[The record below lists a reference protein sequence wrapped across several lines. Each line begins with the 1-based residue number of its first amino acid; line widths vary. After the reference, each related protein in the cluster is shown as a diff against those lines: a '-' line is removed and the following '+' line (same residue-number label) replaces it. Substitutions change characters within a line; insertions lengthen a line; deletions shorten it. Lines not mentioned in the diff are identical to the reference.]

1 MTFAFFLRAQQLRQ
15 TEEDERDE
23 NGVFEIAN
31 GGEREEDERE
41 ELEKDIG
48 DLETRSGFGERK
60 TEESDFG
67 EFGWIK
73 DGEGKRLELWRLP
86 EGM

>member
-1 MTFAFFLRAQQLRQ
+1 VTFFSSTNILGLGQDQVYWSRKKRSH
-15 TEEDERDE
+15 DELSS
-23 NGVFEIAN
+23 
-31 GGEREEDERE
+31 E

-60 TEESDFG
+60 TEESDFW